1 MKDKNRKNITPG
13 KFSRRSFIRYSL
25 EVGLVF
31 GMVGGIHALSRDG
44 TYVRPPGSIQV
55 EAFTA
60 ACIRCSICVEVCPTN
75 AVRLLDLSGDIKN
88 ISTPVID
95 PDFGGCSH
103 WLEPC
108 LKCADNCPTIAIDRD
123 RVLDGYKIAS
133 VRLEA
138 DKCVNCMVWFERC
151 PVEGAMMFPNP
162 DGGDPYTRL
171 ADIPVSIRLVH
182 SPHKPFIN
190 PDKCAGCGLCVHYCP
205 EKIMYLEPL
214 GVHA

>member
-1 MKDKNRKNITPG
+1 MKEENRKKIRPG
-13 KFSRRSFIRYSL
+13 KFSRRAFIRYSL

-75 AVRLLDLSGDIKN
+75 TIRLLDVTGDIKN

-95 PDFGGCSH
+95 PDFGGCLH
-103 WLEPC
+103 WAEPC

-123 RVLDGYKIAS
+123 RVGSDYKMGS
-133 VRLEA
+133 VSLEA
-138 DKCVNCMVWFERC
+138 ERCVNCMVCFERC
-151 PVEGAMMFPNP
+151 PVEGAVMFPKP
-162 DGGDPYTRL
+162 DGGDPFTRL
-171 ADIPVSIRLVH
+171 RDIPVKIRLVN
-182 SPHKPFIN
+182 SPLKPFIN
-190 PDKCAGCGLCVHYCP
+190 PELCVGCGLCVHYCP
-205 EKIMYLEPL
+205 EKIMHLEPP
-214 GVHA
+214 GAHA